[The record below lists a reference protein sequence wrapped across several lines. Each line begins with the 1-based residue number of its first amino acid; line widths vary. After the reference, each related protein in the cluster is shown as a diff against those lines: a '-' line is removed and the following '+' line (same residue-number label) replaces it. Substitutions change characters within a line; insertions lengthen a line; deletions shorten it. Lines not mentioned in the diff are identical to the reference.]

1 MPIYEYV
8 CTECDHAHEEL
19 QKISDPLLTDCPA
32 CAKPAL
38 KKMISAPQFR
48 LSGSG
53 WYETDFK
60 SSNQKN
66 LTDSGD
72 KKSKDSGSKKS
83 TDSSDK
89 KSKTSEKAGSTSKKE
104 PTASKTTTKAAVN

>member
-8 CTECDHAHEEL
+8 CTECDYVHEAL
-19 QKISDPLLTDCPA
+19 QKLSDLALTDCPA
-32 CAKPAL
+32 CAKVSL
-38 KKMISAPQFR
+38 KKLISAPQFR

-60 SSNQKN
+60 ASNQKN

-72 KKSKDSGSKKS
+72 KKS
-83 TDSSDK
+83 T
-89 KSKTSEKAGSTSKKE
+89 TSEKASSDAPEKASSDIKKE
-104 PTASKTTTKAAVN
+104 PTTPKPTTKEAAS

>member
-8 CTECDHAHEEL
+8 CTECDYAHEAL
-19 QKISDPLLTDCPA
+19 QKLSDLALTDCPA
-32 CAKPAL
+32 CAKSSL
-38 KKMISAPQFR
+38 KKMISAPRFR

-72 KKSKDSGSKKS
+72 KKS

-89 KSKTSEKAGSTSKKE
+89 KSATPEKTTSTVKKE
-104 PTASKTTTKAAVN
+104 PTVPKPATKEAAS